1 VGRERR
7 GHSTAT
13 GIVSIDSRYVEINGR
28 VISSSRPPF
37 VIAELSGNHN
47 GDIARALAL
56 MDAAAAS
63 GADAIKL
70 QTYTPDTMTI
80 DHNGPGF
87 VIEGGPWN
95 GRNLYDL
102 YREAHTPW
110 EWHEALFAK
119 GEELGITVFSTPF
132 DETAVD
138 FLEALRA
145 PAYKIAS
152 FELSHLPLLRKIAS
166 TGKPVIM
173 STGMASADE
182 IAEAVDT
189 LRTNGCEGLMLLHCI
204 SGYPTP
210 PTEANLRTIS
220 NLAQTFNLPVGLS
233 DHTLDN
239 AVAIAAVAVGAV
251 AIEKHFTL
259 RRADGGPDA
268 GFSLEPTELASL
280 VADARTAWQALGEV
294 SYALEPSEQANV
306 MFRRS
311 IYAVRDIG
319 PGETITSDNV
329 RIIRPGL
336 GLAPR
341 HIEQLIGRRARG
353 AIARGTPMSFELLEQ
368 PGPNSKRDGGNA
380 R

>member
-1 VGRERR
+1 LAVGGGLR
-7 GHSTAT
+7 GNGAAA
-13 GIVSIDSRYVEINGR
+13 SIMTSDAFEVDGR
-28 VISSSRPPF
+28 VLGGAQLPF
-37 VIAELSGNHN
+37 IIAEVSGNHN

-56 MDAAAAS
+56 IEAAAAA

-70 QTYTPDTMTI
+70 QTYTPDTITI
-80 DHNGPGF
+80 DHSGPGF

-95 GRNLYDL
+95 GRSLYDL

-110 EWHEALFAK
+110 AWHETLFAK
-119 GEELGITVFSTPF
+119 GKELDVTVFSTPF

-138 FLEALRA
+138 FLETLRA

-152 FELSHLPLLRKIAS
+152 FELGHLPLLRKVAA

-173 STGMASADE
+173 STGMASPDE
-182 IAEAVDT
+182 IAEAVKT
-189 LRTNGCEGLMLLHCI
+189 LGAGGCRQLMLLHCI

-210 PTEANLRTIS
+210 PAEANLRTIS
-220 NLAQTFNLPVGLS
+220 HLARTFELPVGLS

-268 GFSLEPTELASL
+268 GFSLEPAEFANL
-280 VADARTAWQALGEV
+280 VASVRTAWQALGKV
-294 SYALEPSEQANV
+294 SYAHEPSEQGNL

-311 IYAVRDIG
+311 IYAVRDIAA
-319 PGETITSDNV
+319 GETITSYNV

-341 HIEQLIGRRARG
+341 HIDELIGRRARG
-353 AIARGTPMSFELLEQ
+353 AIARGTPMTFGLVERHSLNPEKE
-368 PGPNSKRDGGNA
+368 GGNA
-380 R
+380 Y